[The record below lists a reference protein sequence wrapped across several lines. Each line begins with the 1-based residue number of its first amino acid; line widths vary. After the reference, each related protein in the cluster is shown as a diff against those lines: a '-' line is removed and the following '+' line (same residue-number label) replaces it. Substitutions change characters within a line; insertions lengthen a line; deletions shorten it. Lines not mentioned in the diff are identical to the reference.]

1 MYEQGQLQ
9 NWMFSL
15 YLGLQDEESKI
26 WLGGY
31 DRNTVKKMLIRYQS
45 ESDESNYEE
54 MSSEELDEQ
63 IRWRPLVSKYYWMTL
78 LQSAEINGI
87 EWPITFDSIIM
98 DSGSSINH
106 IPTKDYNILMS
117 VIVGDHRCRTVMN
130 PLETY
135 YCECEGADDPTYPML
150 KLNSGN
156 ITFNFHPKD
165 YLVYER
171 IDINEPPSCMISF
184 QEETRENTSFWLL
197 GDSFLR
203 AFYTIYDG
211 QNKRI
216 GFVGDITYHPD
227 KIVDETI
234 GKDDDDSSSGV
245 NILYYILPGVISLL
259 CCVAI
264 CISCRLTKKLRQR
277 Q

>member
-1 MYEQGQLQ
+1 
-9 NWMFSL
+9 
-15 YLGLQDEESKI
+15 
-26 WLGGY
+26 
-31 DRNTVKKMLIRYQS
+31 
-45 ESDESNYEE
+45 
-54 MSSEELDEQ
+54 
-63 IRWRPLVSKYYWMTL
+63 
-78 LQSAEINGI
+78 
-87 EWPITFDSIIM
+87 
-98 DSGSSINH
+98 
-106 IPTKDYNILMS
+106 
-117 VIVGDHRCRTVMN
+117 MN